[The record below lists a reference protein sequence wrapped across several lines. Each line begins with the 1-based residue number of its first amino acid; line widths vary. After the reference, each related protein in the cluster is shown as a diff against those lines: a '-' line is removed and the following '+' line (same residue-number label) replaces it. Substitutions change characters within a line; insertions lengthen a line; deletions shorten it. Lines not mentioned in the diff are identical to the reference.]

1 MRGKV
6 LSNLFGF
13 RRKAP
18 KNEEKATDREKG
30 LYRSTVRVNRDLIKI
45 YSTETKFLFKARH
58 ELHKSQ
64 KSLRALHY
72 KQ

>member
-1 MRGKV
+1 M
-6 LSNLFGF
+6 FGF
-13 RRKAP
+13 RRKVP
-18 KNEEKATDREKG
+18 NDEEKAVDREKG
-30 LYRSTVRVNRDLIKI
+30 LYRSTVRANRHLIKI
-45 YSTETKFLFKARH
+45 YSTEKKFLFKARH